1 MAIKVLV
8 VDDSSFFRRRV
19 SEMLSGDARFKI
31 VGAAADGREAV
42 EKTRELKPDV
52 ITMDVEMP
60 VMDGIEAVKRIMRRC
75 PTPILMFSSL
85 TREGAQATF
94 DALEAGAVDYMPKN
108 FEDISTRQEEVAR
121 LLRTR
126 VWSIGVRGLPS
137 SKQPARTVAMGRGTG
152 AAAGGKGFSLAESLA
167 AVPRCHRLVAIGSS
181 TGGPVAIQEIL
192 QGLPKNYPLP
202 IVMVQHMPKS
212 FTTAF
217 AERLNRLCQIEVREA
232 VDGDEL
238 RPGLALLAPG
248 GMQMLIRKRG
258 TRMFVKLEDAT
269 TEQNYKPCVDITF
282 QSIADAGIGSCLAM
296 ILTGMGADGREG
308 ARALKSKGATIWAQ
322 DEATS
327 VIYGMPMAVTKAG
340 LTDHEIPLKEIAPAL
355 LKVS

>member
-1 MAIKVLV
+1 
-8 VDDSSFFRRRV
+8 
-19 SEMLSGDARFKI
+19 MLTSDARFKV
-31 VGAAADGREAV
+31 VGTAVDGRDAV
-42 EKTRELKPDV
+42 EKTRQLKPDV

-60 VMDGIEAVKRIMRRC
+60 VMNGIEAVKRIMRAH
-75 PTPILMFSSL
+75 PTPVLMFSSL

-108 FEDISTRQEEVAR
+108 FEDISNGQEEVAR

-126 VWSIGVRGLPS
+126 VWSIGVRGLPDRS
-137 SKQPARTVAMGRGTG
+137 RGVTRGAVVAGRRKDSLPGT
-152 AAAGGKGFSLAESLA
+152 KGFSLAESLA
-167 AVPRCHRLVAIGSS
+167 AVSRGHKLVAIGSS

-202 IVMVQHMPKS
+202 IVMIQHMPKS
-212 FTTAF
+212 FTAAF

-232 VDGDEL
+232 VDGDDIK
-238 RPGLALLAPG
+238 PGLALLAPG
-248 GMQMLIRKRG
+248 GMQMLIKKRG
-258 TRMFVKLEDAT
+258 ARVFVEIEEAT
-269 TEQNYKPCVDITF
+269 AEQNYKPCVDITF
-282 QSIADAGIGSCLAM
+282 ESIARAGIGSCLAI

-340 LTDHEIPLKEIAPAL
+340 LTDNEIPLKEIAPAL